1 MVLTESFKKLKNN
14 SNLLNT
20 KTKNSK
26 NNSDLVPGI
35 ELSKLLSITLKLP
48 KDMSN
53 KFKTSE
59 MKSNLYAKDNR
70 TIASK
75 PKIFKEKKTKPTVF

>member
-1 MVLTESFKKLKNN
+1 MESFKKLKNN

-35 ELSKLLSITLKLP
+35 ELSKLLLITLKLP
-48 KDMSN
+48 KDMNN

-70 TIASK
+70 AIASK
-75 PKIFKEKKTKPTVF
+75 PKTFKEKKTKPTVF